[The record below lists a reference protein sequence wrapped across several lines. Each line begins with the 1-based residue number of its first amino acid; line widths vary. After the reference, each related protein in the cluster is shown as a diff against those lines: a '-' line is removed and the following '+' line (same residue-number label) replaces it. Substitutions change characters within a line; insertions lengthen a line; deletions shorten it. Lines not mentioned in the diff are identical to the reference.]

1 MLIPV
6 PLGGL
11 GNVMFELASVYSIAK
26 QTGHSFG
33 IYELAKHQIAHSTVD
48 ATQTILSPWLRY
60 RIAPQ
65 TDLPIFIPWSP
76 VCVAAAIATS
86 SIDAGSTFGFR
97 SSNPRIART
106 IRSSARVPAYMP
118 PAFPKGVRTASTRT
132 TVRDMELPL
141 PRA

>member
-1 MLIPV
+1 MVTAVSAPAHQRSMEYPGTV
-6 PLGGL
+6 F
-11 GNVMFELASVYSIAK
+11 GNPESKAA
-26 QTGHSFG
+26 
-33 IYELAKHQIAHSTVD
+33 
-48 ATQTILSPWLRY
+48 LR
-60 RIAPQ
+60 PM
-65 TDLPIFIPWSP
+65 FIPWSP

-86 SIDAGSTFGFR
+86 SIAAGSTFGFR

-106 IRSSARVPAYMP
+106 IRSSARVPAYIP